1 MKGQFIPVSQT
12 IANRISDM
20 IFLDKKYMPGSK
32 LPNEYDLSAE
42 LGVSR
47 ASLREAIKI
56 LAAKGILVIKRGS
69 GTFVS
74 NSTAESDDIYG
85 MKYLEDKKK
94 LVKHWFEF
102 RLILEPKSARL
113 AAENADETQIEKI
126 CAVSEKITQLIK
138 SGEPFTKED
147 QQFHALIAEATKNDV
162 IKLTM
167 PSIESAVSD
176 AIQTSTKAGHTEKS
190 NENALLYHPSIARF
204 IKYRDGDGA
213 EMAMRFHILRGL
225 KDLE

>member
-20 IFLDKKYMPGSK
+20 IFLDKKYIPGSK

-74 NSTAESDDIYG
+74 DSMGENDDIYG

-113 AAENADETQIEKI
+113 AAENADEKQIENI
-126 CAVSEKITQLIK
+126 SAFSEKITQLIK
-138 SGEPFTKED
+138 SGKPFTKED

-176 AIQTSTKAGHTEKS
+176 AIQTSSKVGHTEKS
-190 NENALLYHPSIARF
+190 NENALLYHPAIARF

>member
-1 MKGQFIPVSQT
+1 MNGEFIPVSQT

-32 LPNEYDLSAE
+32 LPNEYDLSSE

-56 LAAKGILVIKRGS
+56 LAAKGVLVIKRGS
-69 GTFVS
+69 GTFVC
-74 NSTAESDDIYG
+74 ESLDENDDIYG

-113 AAENADETQIEKI
+113 AAENADEKQIEEI
-126 CAVSEKITQLIK
+126 CFMSERIIELIK
-138 SGEPFTKED
+138 NGKPFTKED
-147 QQFHALIAEATKNDV
+147 QQFHALIAKATKNDV

-176 AIQTSTKAGHTEKS
+176 AIQTSSKTGHSEKS

>member
-1 MKGQFIPVSQT
+1 MKGEFIPVSQT

-56 LAAKGILVIKRGS
+56 LAAKDILIIKRGS

-74 NSTAESDDIYG
+74 DSLGENDDIYG

-113 AAENADETQIEKI
+113 AAENADDTQIDEI
-126 CAVSEKITQLIK
+126 CAMSQKIAEMIK
-138 SGEPFTKED
+138 AGKPFTKED
-147 QQFHALIAEATKNDV
+147 QQFHALIAKATKNDV

-176 AIQTSTKAGHTEKS
+176 AIQTSSKVGHTEKS
-190 NENALLYHPSIARF
+190 TENALLYHPSIAKF

>member
-1 MKGQFIPVSQT
+1 MKGEFIPVSQT

-20 IFLDKKYMPGSK
+20 IFLDKKYIPGSK

-56 LAAKGILVIKRGS
+56 LAAKGILIIKRGS

-74 NSTAESDDIYG
+74 DSTGENDDIYG
-85 MKYLEDKKK
+85 IKYLEDKKK

-113 AAENADETQIEKI
+113 AAENADGKQ
-126 CAVSEKITQLIK
+126 V
-138 SGEPFTKED
+138 
-147 QQFHALIAEATKNDV
+147 
-162 IKLTM
+162 
-167 PSIESAVSD
+167 
-176 AIQTSTKAGHTEKS
+176 
-190 NENALLYHPSIARF
+190 ENL
-204 IKYRDGDGA
+204 
-213 EMAMRFHILRGL
+213 
-225 KDLE
+225 